1 MINDQTNTLGNW
13 AHRGTIWWLKATC
26 KLSKQRKAKT

>member
-13 AHRGTIWWLKATC
+13 AHRGTVWWLRCHMRA
-26 KLSKQRKAKT
+26 Q